1 MVKCSNCGQKN
12 IEGSKYCNQCAYP
25 LNAGKIS
32 LGRYEDIHQGFPYE
46 KKYADGREY
55 IEDQSL
61 PFQTASGVTSSSDDG
76 IYDRDRISQKPKK
89 SIVLKMTL
97 VIMLALFV
105 FVAYNGVKF
114 AVDTQ
119 QDRITQAEIK
129 KEQQAQAEELK
140 LLENY
145 REKFNSVIVNY
156 EEQGVLIENNISS
169 LTTLRIN
176 RFAKGLGLGDVFNKL
191 VNSVLDVSKVNELK
205 EKSATLDILV
215 GELINPPET
224 YLAKYETLGL
234 LKNVENQITET
245 ISGTLTSQTKG
256 ELEKLSAEYQN
267 LLTDIKR

>member
-1 MVKCSNCGQKN
+1 MKCSNCGQMN
-12 IEGSKYCNQCAYP
+12 LEGSKYCNQCAFP

-32 LGRYEDIHQGFPYE
+32 LGRYEDVDQGLSYG

-55 IEDQSL
+55 IEDQSM
-61 PFQTASGVTSSSDDG
+61 PFKTAAGATNNSDEA
-76 IYDRDRISQKPKK
+76 IYDRDSIPAKPRK

-119 QDRITQAEIK
+119 QERITQAELK
-129 KEQQAQAEELK
+129 KEQQAQAEELMR
-140 LLENY
+140 LENY
-145 REKFNSVIVNY
+145 RDRFNSVIVNY
-156 EEQGVLIENNISS
+156 EEQGVLIENNINS

-191 VNSVLDVSKVNELK
+191 VNTVLDVSKVNELK
-205 EKSATLDILV
+205 ENSATLDILV

-234 LKNVENQITET
+234 LKNVENRITET
-245 ISGTLTSQTKG
+245 ISGTLTSDTKT
-256 ELEKLSAEYQN
+256 ELEKLSEEYQN
-267 LLTDIKR
+267 LLTDIRR